1 MKRNILITLV
11 AFMSLGTIAQT
22 QLTEFTP
29 GVAANGVNYAL
40 PQTRLRIDVTAMKV
54 VYTPGEYA
62 NYAERYLHIISAGQ
76 AASTQW
82 SVTRLNVYQEGVPD
96 TSKVFTVK
104 MKDKTVAPMVQL
116 TNSGIL
122 VAVNTTT
129 EVDTPGFPSTRT
141 TNHRLDARQYL
152 TAEIL
157 SATSVAKRAELTAQE
172 ILDIRESKNAIKRGQ
187 VESMPQD
194 GASLKIV
201 LDELDMQERALT
213 QLFVGYSDTTVTYKS
228 YTILPTEDIEKDV
241 LFRFS
246 RKLGFVDADDLA
258 GDPYYLTLKDLHTVV
273 IPDQKELLKKK
284 IAGLVYNMPSMA
296 KLTIST
302 MQGNLY
308 EQELPFAQFGTLD
321 VLSATLFNKGANTRL
336 TLHPA
341 TGGILHLE
349 Q

>member
-1 MKRNILITLV
+1 
-11 AFMSLGTIAQT
+11 MSLGTIAQT

-82 SVTRLNVYQEGVPD
+82 SVTRLNIYQEGVPD

-129 EVDTPGFPSTRT
+129 EVDTPEFPSTRT

-228 YTILPTEDIEKDV
+228 YTILPTENIEKDV